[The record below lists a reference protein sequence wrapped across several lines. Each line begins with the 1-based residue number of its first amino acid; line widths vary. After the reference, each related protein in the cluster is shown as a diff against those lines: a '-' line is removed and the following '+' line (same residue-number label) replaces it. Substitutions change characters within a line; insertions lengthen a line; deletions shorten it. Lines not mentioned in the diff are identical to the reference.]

1 MVSKKFDLIEKL
13 QKYSRPTTGQF
24 ILLGLG
30 LVLSIALFLF
40 LQGFVSCWS
49 LTALP
54 GMPPATCPN
63 KNPAPTQVVTN
74 EQGTPVVVQVTST
87 PDVSIPQAE
96 LPEPWDG
103 ASRVSILVMGY
114 DYGEWSSDRQCPCRT
129 DTMIVVTI
137 DPLSKTAGMIS
148 VPRDMWVNIPGFGYN
163 KINSANAY
171 GDGAQLPGGGP
182 ELARKTVEAFLGV
195 PIQYYVLIDFNAFTT
210 VVQTIAGEKGICLVI
225 PYDITIDPLGE
236 NNTEHLKA
244 GPDCF
249 NGAETLAYART
260 RHTENEDVDRSGRQ
274 MQVIMAIRD
283 AILRP
288 GNWPNL
294 LLHSTD
300 LYNQVSAGVKTNF
313 PSLPDAER
321 LAQLALQIP
330 LGNIQQRVIDYTM
343 MAPGKTDVNGITQDI
358 LRPFPDKIR
367 EVVDQLFG
375 TGSMKPMASADPS
388 QVTLEEATPLMQQE
402 GASVIVVNASGVDG
416 IASRTADYLK
426 SQGMNVTNYGNTGD
440 YPDNYKY
447 PPLPG
452 NTMMI
457 LHSGKIYTMEY
468 LMKLMN
474 TTKFS
479 VDFDPTA
486 PADIVLA
493 VGADW
498 ASNNPMP

>member
-1 MVSKKFDLIEKL
+1 MAGKKSNLVEKL
-13 QKYSRPTTGQF
+13 LDYSKPTTGQF
-24 ILLGLG
+24 VLLGFG
-30 LVLSIALFLF
+30 LVLALAVYFF

-49 LTALP
+49 LTSLP
-54 GMPPATCPN
+54 GMPPAACPN
-63 KNPAPTQVVTN
+63 KNIAPTQVVTN
-74 EQGTPVVVQVTST
+74 EQGTPVVVQPTTT

-96 LPEPWDG
+96 LPAPWDG

-114 DYGEWSSDRQCPCRT
+114 DYGEWSSDRKCPCRT
-129 DTMIVVTI
+129 DTMIVLTI
-137 DPLSKTAGMIS
+137 DPVSKTAAMVS

-163 KINSANAY
+163 KINSANAF

-210 VVQTIAGEKGICLVI
+210 VVDTIAGRQGICLVI
-225 PYDITIDPLGE
+225 PYDITIDPLGKK
-236 NNTEHLKA
+236 NTEDLKA

-274 MQVIMAIRD
+274 MQVILAIRD
-283 AILRP
+283 AVLRP

-294 LLHSTD
+294 VLHSTD
-300 LYNQVSAGVKTNF
+300 LYNEVSAGVKTNF
-313 PSLPDAER
+313 ASLTDALQ
-321 LAQLALQIP
+321 LAQLATQIP
-330 LGNIQQRVIDYTM
+330 LDSIQQRVIDYTM
-343 MAPGKTDVNGITQDI
+343 MAPGKTDVNGITEDI

-375 TGSMKPMASADPS
+375 TGSMKPMASANPS
-388 QVTLEEATPLMQQE
+388 QISLDEAKPLMQQE
-402 GASVIVVNASGVDG
+402 SASVIVVNASGVDG
-416 IASRTADYLK
+416 IASKTADYLK

-440 YPDNYKY
+440 YPDLYKY

-452 NTMMI
+452 QTLVI
-457 LHSGKIYTMEY
+457 LHGGKVYAMEY

-474 TTKFS
+474 TDKFIL
-479 VDFDPTA
+479 DFDPAA
-486 PADIVLA
+486 PADIILA

-498 ASNNPMP
+498 ANNNPMP